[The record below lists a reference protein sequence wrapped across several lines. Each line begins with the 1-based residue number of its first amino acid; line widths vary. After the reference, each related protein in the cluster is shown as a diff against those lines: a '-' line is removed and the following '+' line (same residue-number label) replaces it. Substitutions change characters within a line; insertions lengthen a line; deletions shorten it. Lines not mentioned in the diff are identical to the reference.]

1 MDQARLQKLQALLEQ
16 EKQELL
22 EVVQRLTGPGG
33 LESPRDEADRELSA
47 YDNHPADYGAEMYE
61 RSKDMGLLETTRQQ
75 ILEIEEAQKAIA
87 AGTYGICQSCGRQI
101 PEARLLALPST
112 VLCVR
117 CKRTREQDTKD
128 RPVEDEIMR
137 KPVEP
142 SLARRTEYAFDREEA
157 WEEVAQFGT
166 SSDPVEQ
173 S

>member
-87 AGTYGICQSCGRQI
+87 AGTYGICQSCRRQI
-101 PEARLLALPST
+101 PEARHLALPRT

-128 RPVEDEIMR
+128 RPVEEEIMR